1 MDKVLK
7 SIPVKFAKYESIN
20 ETVSK
25 VKCYIQ
31 YANKNRNGSYM
42 SKESIEK
49 AITSLYG
56 VPVVGEYKKS
66 KEDFGDHGGKII
78 IDSDGIEYIQT
89 TVPFGFVPLEP
100 EFANVAWEEIED
112 EDGETR
118 EYLVADAYLWRKR
131 YPEVETVFE
140 NGVNQSM
147 EIDINE
153 YEWSEELNAW
163 DLKDFSYS
171 ALCLLGLDVEPAFES
186 ASVKS
191 YSLNKED
198 FKTEFSL
205 MMKEIKES
213 FQIEEVKENEELII
227 EQPIVEEF
235 EKELEE
241 EIITIEENLDE
252 NVDTEQE
259 KSKDD
264 FSDKSERQFAKFEL
278 SFSDIENKIYNMINE
293 IDEDGWMNYDYWIC
307 EMYPSHAVIRNYE
320 EQKYYKLPYTINE
333 DESVM
338 IGEKIE
344 VFSTWLTQEEKDS
357 LESMQSEFTIMKE
370 KEQLEIEAQLNI
382 QKDEIFEKY
391 DELLLENEEYIKIK
405 ESKSDYTIEM
415 LETTLAVLYVK
426 SNVQFSAKQ
435 SNKSSIIKLGNEDE
449 LNKKTKP
456 VVDPYGGLFTKNN

>member
-25 VKCYIQ
+25 VKVFIQ
-31 YANKNRNGSYM
+31 YAGVNRNGSHM
-42 SKESIEK
+42 SKDAIEK
-49 AITSLYG
+49 AVSTSLYG
-56 VPVVGEYKKS
+56 VPLIGEFNKAKD
-66 KEDFGDHGGKII
+66 EFTDHGGKII
-78 IDSDGIEYIQT
+78 IDSNGIEYIQT
-89 TVPFGFVPLEP
+89 TTPYGFLPLEQ
-100 EFANVAWEEIED
+100 EYANVSWEEVED

-118 EYLVADAYLWRKR
+118 EYLVADAYLWKKR
-131 YPEVETVFE
+131 YPEVETIFT
-140 NGVNQSM
+140 NGANQSM

-153 YEWSEELNAW
+153 YEWSDELNAW

-171 ALCLLGLDVEPAFES
+171 ALCILGTSVEPCFEGS
-186 ASVKS
+186 KIES

-198 FKTEFSL
+198 FKAEFSL

-213 FQIEEVKENEELII
+213 FQVEEIAVEQESEIVEPIVDEEL
-227 EQPIVEEF
+227 EVVVVEEF
-235 EKELEE
+235 GKEAELESE
-241 EIITIEENLDE
+241 
-252 NVDTEQE
+252 
-259 KSKDD
+259 
-264 FSDKSERQFAKFEL
+264 KSERQFAKFEL

-293 IDEDGWMNYDYWIC
+293 IDEDGWMSYDYWIC
-307 EMYPSHAVIRNYE
+307 EMYASYAVIRNYE
-320 EQKYYKLPYTINE
+320 EQKYYKLPYVINE

-338 IGEKIE
+338 IGEKVE

-357 LESMQSEFTIMKE
+357 LESMTSEFTAMKE

-382 QKDEIFEKY
+382 QKDELFEKY
-391 DELLLENEEYIKIK
+391 DELLLENEEYAKIK

-435 SNKSSIIKLGNEDE
+435 TNKSSIIKLGNEDE

-456 VVDPYGGLFTKNN
+456 VVDPYGGLFTKNI

>member
-198 FKTEFSL
+198 FKAEFSL

-213 FQIEEVKENEELII
+213 FQVEEVI
-227 EQPIVEEF
+227 EIVEIVEESKESEIIELIVEEVVAEEF
-235 EKELEE
+235 ESVEIEIEVESVVEESEQEQQLEQVEEVVETVEVVEEVDYKIEYKLLLEKFNQTTTELE
-241 EIITIEENLDE
+241 LA
-252 NVDTEQE
+252 
-259 KSKDD
+259 KS
-264 FSDKSERQFAKFEL
+264 
-278 SFSDIENKIYNMINE
+278 
-293 IDEDGWMNYDYWIC
+293 
-307 EMYPSHAVIRNYE
+307 
-320 EQKYYKLPYTINE
+320 T
-333 DESVM
+333 
-338 IGEKIE
+338 
-344 VFSTWLTQEEKDS
+344 LTSYQ
-357 LESMQSEFTIMKE
+357 E